1 MESSFK
7 NRTLFDEITVGDLKL
22 PNRIMMAALT
32 RMRADPATGVPN
44 DLHV

>member
-1 MESSFK
+1 
-7 NRTLFDEITVGDLKL
+7 
-22 PNRIMMAALT
+22 MAALT